1 MRHLQGEMPEEG
13 DRVGNKENR
22 NMDGQLKS
30 GTVLT
35 SESGERYTVKQLLG
49 SGGQGEVYSVEADH
63 KAYALKWYYKNTAT
77 KNQKEILDNLIQ
89 SGPPDDSFLWPQDM
103 IFRAYGESFGY
114 IMPLRPKNYRSIV
127 DMMKRKA
134 EPSFYCLCRAAY
146 HLTRG
151 YNALH
156 GKGYSYR
163 DISFGNVFFD
173 PDTGDVLICDNDN
186 VSYNG
191 AKTGIYGTPR
201 FMAPE
206 IVTGKV
212 KPSRNTDLFSLA
224 VLLFYMFMLNHP
236 LEGKREAQIKCMDI
250 HAMNKLYGTDPLFIF
265 DPGNKENRP
274 LAGYQDNALIFWD
287 LYPQQLRDLFTTS
300 FTVGLKQPNRR
311 ITEAKWMETFS
322 NLMSGIML
330 CPNCGCEVFY
340 DAQKEASGAAHTCW
354 GCQNAVTVPPK
365 IVIGKNTILLMANTR
380 LYKHHVDGNYDMETV
395 VAEVAQN
402 PSNPK
407 LWGIKN
413 LSEDNWT
420 YIKADGTQVPVSKG
434 RSAAIVKDTKI
445 DFGQMT
451 GEFH

>member
-1 MRHLQGEMPEEG
+1 
-13 DRVGNKENR
+13 
-22 NMDGQLKS
+22 MDGQLKS
-30 GTVLT
+30 GTLLK
-35 SESGERYTVKQLLG
+35 SESGTEYTIVKLLG
-49 SGGQGEVYSVEADH
+49 SGGQGEVYSVTSNN
-63 KAYALKWYYKNTAT
+63 KTYALKWYYKNTAT

-89 SGPPDDSFLWPQDM
+89 TGAPDPSFLWPQDM
-103 IFRAYGESFGY
+103 IFKVYGESFGY
-114 IMPLRPKNYRSIV
+114 IMPLRPKNYKSIV

-134 EPSFYCLCRAAY
+134 EPSFYCLCKAAY
-146 HLTRG
+146 NLTKG

-206 IVTGKV
+206 IVVGKA

-236 LEGKREAQIKCMDI
+236 LEGRREAQIKCMDI
-250 HAMNKLYGTDPLFIF
+250 HAMNQLYGTDPLFIF
-265 DPGNKENRP
+265 DPDNRDNRP

-287 LYPQQLRDLFTTS
+287 LYPGQLKELFTTS
-300 FTVGLKQPNRR
+300 FTVGLEQPNRR
-311 ITEAKWMETFS
+311 ITESKWMETFS
-322 NLMSGIML
+322 NLMSGIMI
-330 CPNCGCEVFY
+330 CQNCSAEVFY
-340 DAQKEASGAAHTCW
+340 DPQKEENGVMHTCW
-354 GCQNAVTVPPK
+354 GCQNTVPVPSK
-365 IVIGKNTILLMANTR
+365 LVIGRNIILLMSTTKI
-380 LYKHHVDGNYDMETV
+380 YKHHIDGSRDMETV
-395 VAEVAQN
+395 VGEVVQN
-402 PSNPK
+402 PNNPN

-413 LSEDNWT
+413 LSGDNWT
-420 YIKADGTQVPVSKG
+420 YIKADGTQVPVVTG
-434 RSAAIVKDTKI
+434 RSAAIAKDAKI
-445 DFGQMT
+445 DFGQLI

>member
-1 MRHLQGEMPEEG
+1 MRDSLRGLEGE
-13 DRVGNKENR
+13 RNKST
-22 NMDGQLKS
+22 MDGQLKC

-35 SESGERYTVKQLLG
+35 SESGNRYTVEKLLG
-49 SGGQGEVYSVEADH
+49 SGGQGEVYSVIADH
-63 KAYALKWYYKNTAT
+63 KTYALKWYYKNTAT

-89 SGPPDDSFLWPQDM
+89 SGQPDPSFLWPQDM

-114 IMPLRPKNYRSIV
+114 IMPLRPGNYKSIV

-134 EPSFYCLCRAAY
+134 EPSFYCLCKAAY
-146 HLTRG
+146 NLTKG

-206 IVTGKV
+206 IVVGKA

-236 LEGKREAQIKCMDI
+236 LEGRREAQIKCMDI
-250 HAMNKLYGTDPLFIF
+250 HAMNQLYGTDPLFIF
-265 DPGNKENRP
+265 DPDNRDNRP
-274 LAGYQDNALIFWD
+274 LAGYQDNAIIFWD
-287 LYPQQLRDLFTTS
+287 LYPQQLKELFTAS
-300 FTVGLKQPNRR
+300 FTVGLQQPNRR
-311 ITEAKWMETFS
+311 ITESKWLETFA
-322 NLMSGIML
+322 NLMSGIMI
-330 CPNCGCEVFY
+330 CPYCGAEVFY
-340 DAQKEASGAAHTCW
+340 DVYKEANGVMHTCW
-354 GCQNAVTVPPK
+354 GCQKAVPVPTRL
-365 IVIGKNTILLMANTR
+365 VIGRSTILLMSNTKI
-380 LYKHHVDGNYDMETV
+380 YKHHIDGDHDMETV
-395 VAEVAQN
+395 VGEVVQN
-402 PSNPK
+402 PNNPN

-413 LSEDNWT
+413 LTKENWT
-420 YIKADGTQVPVSKG
+420 YIKADGTQIPITEG
-434 RSAAIVKDTKI
+434 RSAAIAKDTKI
-445 DFGQMT
+445 DFGQLT